1 MSDDPRTP
9 AELIRRLPA
18 TFGPSLNDQFRQW
31 KLLFPAEQRQLR
43 TQVDWLSHLT
53 RDQFDQLFAPLLDIE
68 KRMALPRFDSSTAGL
83 SVRDV
88 GILARSPLYPR
99 WRAEVA
105 KVFGQIDDATA
116 PAAGLQRVPR
126 LLVCVLPP
134 GIPPAGVAPNAQPL
148 WPDMSKDGSW
158 LVLDRPL
165 GETLPAFAATVAKRV
180 CPAALEEVERTW
192 VLESDAR
199 LSGVAGATVLSWDAL
214 GPLRREFLRRLN
226 AVQRDLRSV
235 DQISEDLKRADINRL
250 LAPAMAANPRVREF
264 VRTVFLSGNGSLLF
278 GNSFVEWGAS
288 EALRRVQ
295 PQVLI
300 ASFGVRKKLKPF
312 SSVVLFEDQSRSNP
326 VPDEDDP
333 AGSLVDAAMLSQYV
347 YLGAQRVACYPG
359 NTVTIMAACDSKRV
373 LVLSPQ
379 AAGFANSAS
388 PNSPAAPIDLAALAL
403 RWLTPAA

>member
-9 AELIRRLPA
+9 ADLIRRLPA
-18 TFGPSLNDQFRQW
+18 TFGPALNDQFRQW

-43 TQVDWLSHLT
+43 AQVDWLSSLA

-68 KRMALPRFDSSTAGL
+68 KRMALPRLDSSTAGL

-99 WRAEVA
+99 WRAEVE
-105 KVFGQIDDATA
+105 KVFGHIDDATA
-116 PAAGLQRVPR
+116 PVAGLQSVPR

-134 GIPPAGVAPNAQPL
+134 GIPPPGVSPNAQPL
-148 WPDMSKDGSW
+148 WPELSKDGSW
-158 LVLDRPL
+158 LVLDRPF
-165 GETLPAFAATVAKRV
+165 GETLPTFAGAIAKRV
-180 CPAALEEVERTW
+180 CPAALEEIERTW

-199 LSGVAGATVLSWDAL
+199 LSGVAGAIVLSWDAL
-214 GPLRREFLRRLN
+214 SPLRREFLRRLN

-235 DQISEDLKRADINRL
+235 DQTSEDLKRADINRL

-264 VRTVFLSGNGSLLF
+264 VRTLFLSGNGSLLF

-288 EALRRVQ
+288 EALRRAQ

-359 NTVTIMAACDSKRV
+359 HTVTVMAAFDSNRA
-373 LVLSPQ
+373 LVLSPP
-379 AAGFANSAS
+379 AAGFQNPAS
-388 PNSPAAPIDLAALAL
+388 QRSPAALKDLTALAL
-403 RWLTPAA
+403 RWLTPT

>member
-18 TFGPSLNDQFRQW
+18 TFGPALNDQFRRW

-43 TQVDWLSHLT
+43 AQVDWLSRLA

-68 KRMALPRFDSSTAGL
+68 KRMALPRMDSSTAGM

-99 WRAEVA
+99 WRAEVE
-105 KVFGQIDDATA
+105 KVFGQIDDAT
-116 PAAGLQRVPR
+116 PPDAGLQSVPR

-134 GIPPAGVAPNAQPL
+134 GISPPGVSPNAEPL
-148 WPDMSKDGSW
+148 WPELSKDGSW
-158 LVLDRPL
+158 LVLGRPF
-165 GETLPAFAATVAKRV
+165 GETLPTFAGAIAKRA
-180 CPAALEEVERTW
+180 CPAALEEIERTW

-199 LSGVAGATVLSWDAL
+199 LSGVSGAIALSWDAL
-214 GPLRREFLRRLN
+214 SPLRREFLRRLN

-235 DQISEDLKRADINRL
+235 DQTSEDLKRADINRL
-250 LAPAMAANPRVREF
+250 LVPAMAANPRVREF
-264 VRTVFLSGNGSLLF
+264 VRTLFLSGNGSLLF
-278 GNSFVEWGAS
+278 GNSFVEWGAT
-288 EALRRVQ
+288 EALRRAQ

-333 AGSLVDAAMLSQYV
+333 AGSLVDAGILSQYV
-347 YLGAQRVACYPG
+347 YLGAQRIACYPG
-359 NTVTIMAACDSKRV
+359 HTVTVMATFDSNRV
-373 LVLSPQ
+373 LVLAPQ
-379 AAGFANSAS
+379 AAGFQNSAS
-388 PNSPAAPIDLAALAL
+388 QNSPAAQKDLTALAL
-403 RWLTPAA
+403 HWLMPV